1 MNKLLT
7 DIALSAATMTAPA
20 LMADTAAP
28 ATDDEKLAYA
38 LGVVV
43 GERIFGDFGV
53 LDYDQ
58 FLAGVKAAGDE
69 SSWALSRD
77 EIGAVMQSVQQR
89 VAAEQAR
96 QAEAASAEIRAE
108 GEAYLAANA
117 EKDGVTVTD
126 SGLQYRYLTKGDGA
140 MPAAESRVKV
150 HYTGRLIDGTVF
162 DSSVDRGEPVEF
174 QVNQLIQGWI
184 EALQLMKVGDKLEI
198 TVPFDIAYGPAGAPP
213 SIPPFAT
220 LVFEMELLDIVS
232 E

>member
-1 MNKLLT
+1 MKQFLT
-7 DIALSAATMTAPA
+7 AVALSAAT
-20 LMADTAAP
+20 LTAAHAAP
-28 ATDDEKLAYA
+28 TTDDEKLAYS
-38 LGVVV
+38 LGIVV

-58 FLAGVKAAGDE
+58 FLAGIKDAGDE
-69 SSWALSRD
+69 SSWALDRNQ
-77 EIGAVMQSVQQR
+77 IGEVMQMVQQR
-89 VAAEQAR
+89 VAAEQA
-96 QAEAASAEIRAE
+96 QAAQAASAEVRAD

-117 EKDGVTVTD
+117 AKDGVTVTD
-126 SGLQYRYLTKGDGA
+126 SGLQYRYITRGDGA

-174 QVNQLIQGWI
+174 QVNQLIQAWI

-198 TVPFDIAYGPAGAPP
+198 VAPFDIAYGPAGAPP